1 MADNKDDTIV
11 DDVTKTNAEE
21 DTTAIEKTQEQR
33 DSEMVARLVAER
45 IEKELAPIKSKL
57 DKAYQQRDETLAK
70 LAEFE
75 RKEKEA
81 RMKLLE
87 DEGKHKEVYEL
98 RLAEEKAAN
107 EALRRQNTELSRD
120 VSVRDAISGLP
131 FRSAKSQDM
140 AFKEITNNLVQN
152 EQGMWV
158 HRSGISIR
166 EYCNAFSKDEENS
179 FLFKPKTNS
188 GSGAPASNSGNS
200 KPGAEKPTS
209 LFKMPQAEVLR
220 LAAEGKLKGQTPQI

>member
-33 DSEMVARLVAER
+33 DSEMVAKLVAER

-152 EQGMWV
+152 EQGTWV

-188 GSGAPASNSGNS
+188 GSGAPASTSGNS

-209 LFKMPQAEVLR
+209 LFNMSQAEVLQ
-220 LAAEGKLKGQTPQI
+220 LAAQGKLKGQTPQI

>member
-11 DDVTKTNAEE
+11 DDVNKTNAEE
-21 DTTAIEKTQEQR
+21 DTAAIEKTQEQR
-33 DSEMVARLVAER
+33 DSEMVAKLVAER

-209 LFKMPQAEVLR
+209 LFKMPQAEVLK

>member
-11 DDVTKTNAEE
+11 DDVTKTNTEE

-33 DSEMVARLVAER
+33 DSEMVAKLVAER

-209 LFKMPQAEVLR
+209 LFKMPQAEVLK